1 MAYVLR
7 LTSTKYFVSYNCLM
21 KALLILLTIT
31 CFKFDNFL
39 YAQPHLQKID
49 NLVAGQFANDE
60 LAGNILIAQKGAIL
74 YQKSLGLADVAN
86 RVPLDEHSAFQLA
99 SVSKLFTSVAILQL
113 KQKGKLKVDDPVKNY
128 LPTFSHPQ
136 ITIRHLLTHTSG
148 LADLQMLEKPYAA
161 DTGKIFTIADLV
173 PAINQSDRAIR
184 FSPGEKWSYSN
195 SGYGLLA
202 LIVEKVSGL
211 AFPSYLTRYIFQPA
225 GMSHTYVSTPLLKVP
240 DPHRVKGYDS
250 PTYAPWLRQRVDSL
264 PRNRIELHNLGGLLG
279 QANVIST
286 TGDLLLFDRALYGS
300 KLLKASTLQEAL
312 RPTRLTNQ
320 ELATTGW
327 GNTSAYYGL
336 GWMILKDTT
345 AGKVVFHSG
354 GMPGAVTLFL
364 RNITKDQ
371 TVILLNNVTHRG
383 THGIGVNLFEVLNS
397 GSFLANKQSLA
408 NIYARTLIKT
418 GTESA
423 LEQLNAHKTDTTHY
437 YLNEQE
443 MNRLGLQMFY
453 NGYQPAGLEVLR
465 LNTVLYPASWNVYD
479 SYAEGLK
486 GVGRRQE
493 AILMYRKSLELNP
506 KNKAAERAL
515 ADLIPNK
522 E

>member
-1 MAYVLR
+1 MWYEP
-7 LTSTKYFVSYNCLM
+7 TKNFLPYNYPM
-21 KALLILLTIT
+21 KTLIILLTIAYLS
-31 CFKFDNFL
+31 FANL
-39 YAQPHLQKID
+39 LSAQPYLQQID
-49 NLVAGQFANDE
+49 SLVEGQFANGE
-60 LAGNILIAQKGAIL
+60 LAGNILIAQKGAIY
-74 YQKSLGLADVAN
+74 YQRSLGLADVAN
-86 RVPLDEHSAFQLA
+86 RVAINQHSAFQLA
-99 SVSKLFTSVAILQL
+99 SVSKIFTSVAILQL
-113 KQKGKLKVDDPVKNY
+113 KQKGKLRLDDSVKSY
-128 LPTFSHPQ
+128 LPTFNYPQ

-148 LADLQMLEKPYAA
+148 LADFQMLEKPYVA
-161 DTGKIFTIADLV
+161 DTGKIFAIADLV
-173 PAINQSDRAIR
+173 PAINQSDRAIL
-184 FSPGEKWSYSN
+184 FNPGEKWSYSN

-211 AFPSYLTRYIFQPA
+211 SFPSYLTRYIFQPA
-225 GMSHTYVSTPLLKVP
+225 GMSHTYANTPLLNVA
-240 DPHRVKGYDS
+240 DPHRVKGYDA

-264 PRNRIELHNLGGLLG
+264 PQNRIELHNLAGLLG

-300 KLLKASTLQEAL
+300 KLLKPSTLQEAFN
-312 RPTRLTNQ
+312 PVRLANQ

-371 TVILLNNVTHRG
+371 TVILLNNITHRG
-383 THGIGVNLFEVLNS
+383 THGIGVNLFQVLN
-397 GSFLANKQSLA
+397 GASFPANKQSLA
-408 NIYARTLIKT
+408 SLYTRTLIKKDA
-418 GTESA
+418 ESA
-423 LEQLNAHKTDTTHY
+423 LEKLNACKTDTAHY

-453 NGYQPAGLEVLR
+453 NNYQTAGLEVLR
-465 LNTVLYPASWNVYD
+465 LNTVLFSASWNVYD

-486 GVGRRQE
+486 VVGRRQE

-506 KNKAAERAL
+506 RNQGAERAL
-515 ADLIPNK
+515 ADLTPKK